1 MIQKFNKYLHYGG
14 YYQKIKI
21 MGYYIL
27 AIVIGFISGFCV
39 AAFSKDNINIGFGN
53 QTNTF
58 IDGVRQE
65 DED

>member
-1 MIQKFNKYLHYGG
+1 
-14 YYQKIKI
+14 